1 MMLKC
6 PWLLIA
12 TFAATSPAAAT
23 NHFRAPQEPSVV
35 LKDTPNEKGG
45 RWAPLGE
52 PLILTP
58 NQHEAGLL
66 VNQPL
71 IGFRHMSTQDSLAL
85 CPSNVK
91 CASIPQSF
99 FRNSPEFKESSCKLS
114 EAGVQAIN
122 HEKYNG
128 LTGITKPLAELCREM
143 YSLQNCI
150 DSKGAV
156 TDKEYLSNREYLTGV
171 QCLRQQEAPFGCQC
185 VPFSTPSLISHRE
198 ELTEYMIMEDGT
210 KVPRPADFPL
220 AHFLSDKKVASI
232 GVEGGTGG
240 GTGGGAT
247 GGGTGG
253 GATGEEEDPF
263 RIVDEKINNIESQ

>member
-71 IGFRHMSTQDSLAL
+71 IGFRHMSKEDSFAL

-99 FRNSPEFKESSCKLS
+99 FRNSPEFKESSCQLS

-122 HEKYNG
+122 HEKYNC
-128 LTGITKPLAELCREM
+128 PH
-143 YSLQNCI
+143 SL
-150 DSKGAV
+150 
-156 TDKEYLSNREYLTGV
+156 
-171 QCLRQQEAPFGCQC
+171 
-185 VPFSTPSLISHRE
+185 
-198 ELTEYMIMEDGT
+198 
-210 KVPRPADFPL
+210 
-220 AHFLSDKKVASI
+220 
-232 GVEGGTGG
+232 
-240 GTGGGAT
+240 
-247 GGGTGG
+247 
-253 GATGEEEDPF
+253 
-263 RIVDEKINNIESQ
+263 NIRTNICYRGN